1 MEKLKR
7 FQITTASLNTT
18 PLDFSG
24 NLDLHKQVLTD
35 DAIQSSSIVL
45 FPELSLSGYG
55 CEDAFYRPLVWEK
68 SIESVLELLPF
79 TKDRLVVV
87 GLPIFYNPYLYD
99 SAIVLQDGLIRG
111 IVPKKNLAN
120 TGIHYEKRWFSEWK
134 SGVVDLSH
142 FLPELAIHTEESLL
156 FGDLLFDWGGLRVG
170 LEICEDSWALNRPS
184 HDLAALGVDL
194 ILSPGASHFAFGK
207 YETRS
212 RIFQE
217 SSRAQSN
224 IFAFSNLIG
233 NESGR
238 TIFDGG
244 NIIASCG
251 KTFGIGKRL
260 ALGTIHLTQAN
271 LDLEDIQSNRVKYF
285 RESGVR
291 NRVATYEEIL
301 IPGSPFFHKLEASV
315 AYQELPKTS
324 IYTSFTNAV
333 ILGLFDYLRK
343 SGTKG
348 FTLSLSGGADSSA
361 IAILVKLMEEQVK
374 SDLGLEYW
382 SKNNFT
388 EPLLTTIYQK
398 TKNNSPITKEI
409 ARDLASDLGAD
420 HHEIEIDEEVEL
432 MVNRISQSLGRKLNW
447 QDDDLALQNIQARV
461 RSPLVWLLANTKNHI
476 LLSTGNRSEA
486 AVGYTTMDGDSSGS
500 LSPIAGVSKQF
511 LLEWLHYLRSGEDK
525 RFTHLSTLDKLLETR
540 PSAELKPLTEEQEDE
555 KDLMPYSILQKIE
568 SLAIN
573 QGKRKS
579 NILEILLPIYEN
591 YSPLELGKMID
602 RFFHLFRVSQWKRER
617 LPASFHLDEYGIDP
631 KSSYRY
637 PILSGLVEE

>member
-24 NLDLHKQVLTD
+24 NLDLHKQVLTNKTLD
-35 DAIQSSSIVL
+35 SSSIVL

-55 CEDAFYRPLVWEK
+55 CEDAFYRPWVWEK
-68 SIESVLELLPF
+68 SIDSLVELLPL
-79 TKDRLVVV
+79 TKNRLVVV
-87 GLPIFYNPYLYD
+87 GLPIFCNPYLYD
-99 SAIVLQDGLIRG
+99 SAAILYDRLIYG
-111 IVPKKNLAN
+111 IIPKKNLAN
-120 TGIHYEKRWFSEWK
+120 TGIHYEKRWFTEWR
-134 SGVVDLSH
+134 SGVVEVSH
-142 FLPELAIHTEESLL
+142 LIPELAIHTDEFLL
-156 FGDLLFDWGGLRVG
+156 FGDLLFDWGGLRIG
-170 LEICEDSWALNRPS
+170 LEICEDSWVLNRPS
-184 HDLAALGVDL
+184 HDLSALGVDV

-224 IFAFSNLIG
+224 IFAFSNLMG

-238 TIFDGG
+238 TIYDGG
-244 NIIASCG
+244 NLIASCG
-251 KTFGIGKRL
+251 QTIGIGKRL
-260 ALGTIHLTQAN
+260 ALGNTHLTQAN
-271 LDLEDIQSNRVKYF
+271 LDLEDIRSNRVKHF
-285 RESGVR
+285 RKTGDETGSYGEV
-291 NRVATYEEIL
+291 I
-301 IPGSPFFHKLEASV
+301 IPGNPFLHKLNVSI
-315 AYQELPKTS
+315 AYQGIQKES
-324 IYTSFTNAV
+324 IYASFTDSM

-382 SKNNFT
+382 SKNNFS

-409 ARDLASDLGAD
+409 ARDLAKDLQAD

-432 MVNRISQSLGRKLNW
+432 MVNRISQTLGRRLNW
-447 QDDDLALQNIQARV
+447 DDDDIALQNIQARV

-500 LSPIAGVSKQF
+500 LSPIAGVSKKF

-525 RFTHLSTLDKLLETR
+525 RYTKLSTLDKLLETR
-540 PSAELKPLTEEQEDE
+540 PSAELKPLAEEQEDE
-555 KDLMPYSILQKIE
+555 KDLMPYNILQKIE

-579 NILEILLPIYEN
+579 DILEALLPLYDN

-602 RFFHLFRVSQWKRER
+602 RFFRLFRISQWKRER
-617 LPASFHLDEYGIDP
+617 LPASFHLDEYGLDP
-631 KSSYRY
+631 KSSYRF
-637 PILSGLVEE
+637 PILSGKGEE